1 VNLFPEYREFH
12 NKKSLKLQF
21 LYIGHLNRTSNITRN
36 WHQLWRNLLRKL
48 RVKLETK
55 GSANHISVKCSP
67 SPTVRPKIEL
77 AT

>member
-1 VNLFPEYREFH
+1 VNSLPECREFH
-12 NKKSLKLQF
+12 NKKKLNYQ
-21 LYIGHLNRTSNITRN
+21 LLNKGHLNRTSNITRN

-48 RVKLETK
+48 RVKLEKK